1 MEESIGHITA
11 ISAVTQESG
20 KVIGNS
26 LKTIYSR
33 ITTMKESETILKSVG
48 VAVKEIGENG
58 EEYVRPVQDILSD
71 LAVKWDGLSDAQR
84 QQIAVTLAGRY
95 QLSR

>member
-11 ISAVTQESG
+11 ISSVTQENG
-20 KVIGNS
+20 KIIGNA

-33 ITTMKESETILKSVG
+33 ITTMKEAETVLNSVNIQIKDMEG
-48 VAVKEIGENG
+48 N
-58 EEYVRPVQDILSD
+58 VRPVQDILSD
-71 LAVKWDGLSDAQR
+71 LGAKWDELSDAQK